1 MRFFM
6 NRKLKLRL
14 KEVSVFLRNLFILVI
29 LGLLLKSLR
38 LLGFRFLI
46 PPPGLLDIIEIKSAS
61 TTE

>member
-1 MRFFM
+1 MS
-6 NRKLKLRL
+6 RKLKLRRR
-14 KEVSVFLRNLFILVI
+14 EVWVFLRNLFILVI

-46 PPPGLLDIIEIKSAS
+46 PPRLLDIIEIKSAS